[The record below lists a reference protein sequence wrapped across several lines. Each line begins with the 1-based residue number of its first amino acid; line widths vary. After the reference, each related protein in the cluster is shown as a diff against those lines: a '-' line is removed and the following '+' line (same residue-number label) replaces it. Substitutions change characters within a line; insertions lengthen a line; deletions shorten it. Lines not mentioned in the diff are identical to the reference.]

1 MATPSCS
8 IVVTGFGPFA
18 DVEENPTDWLA
29 RELASG
35 ADGWRLPHGVPLR
48 SAVLEVSTEDVDAQ
62 LQRLHSGDDSSG
74 CVIYVHLGVDA
85 RGRGFALER
94 TGVNTTHFVYLY
106 LCNYTL
112 YESLRLSHAHNNSSG
127 AQSTQSRHTTLFVH
141 VPPFEAVP
149 RRRQLALLQHLLAEL
164 ADEAHRGGGAAMLP
178 ACGGAVEELSEGEM
192 LRAAAAAAARGGGVA
207 GTAGSLGEDDEAR
220 LDQGRGEGGEGGA
233 AAVGGA
239 AVRRCGG
246 VVPIGEAE
254 EGTVA
259 VGEVE
264 GVEVRLWYR
273 TWDSRAAG
281 TPVLF
286 VHGGPGNCVADYA
299 DINGE
304 FFDAARFFVVEVD
317 QRGTGRSTPSVR
329 ESAAHMRIYGEI
341 DISLMSAD
349 FEAVREARVWSLPA
363 EIDAVYSRAP
373 YAAAAEAK
381 EAGARRR
388 LREFDAFAAAV
399 GESGHDARSL
409 LGEYDRRIRAGD
421 AAATW
426 HWHARVQ
433 VGWRSAVHAFEC
445 NLMAECE
452 SERRD
457 VDTAVAG
464 SSRWGD

>member
-127 AQSTQSRHTTLFVH
+127 AQSTQSRHTALFVH

-178 ACGGAVEELSEGEM
+178 ACGGAVEELSEGEL

-264 GVEVRLWYR
+264 GVEVRLWHEHK
-273 TWDSRAAG
+273 WLCAIKAVCG
-281 TPVLF
+281 VL
-286 VHGGPGNCVADYA
+286 
-299 DINGE
+299 
-304 FFDAARFFVVEVD
+304 
-317 QRGTGRSTPSVR
+317 RSHHLSPER
-329 ESAAHMRIYGEI
+329 ER
-341 DISLMSAD
+341 D
-349 FEAVREARVWSLPA
+349 F
-363 EIDAVYSRAP
+363 
-373 YAAAAEAK
+373 
-381 EAGARRR
+381 
-388 LREFDAFAAAV
+388 
-399 GESGHDARSL
+399 
-409 LGEYDRRIRAGD
+409 
-421 AAATW
+421 
-426 HWHARVQ
+426 
-433 VGWRSAVHAFEC
+433 
-445 NLMAECE
+445 
-452 SERRD
+452 
-457 VDTAVAG
+457 
-464 SSRWGD
+464 